1 MGEKIVSEMLLAL
14 FLLSM
19 LTAVNFNI
27 LDWNVGLVCA
37 GSGTVVRVNPQR
49 LGRSPGDTF
58 NVSVVIA
65 EVDVLYTYQV
75 YMNFSTNVLEVV
87 NVTEGD
93 FLSRGGIYNTI
104 FVVKWNNTQGSIK
117 VWDGLLAPAPEA
129 CGTGEAF
136 KITFRVKGER
146 GSVLHLYNTTLLDKY
161 QAEIPHSIEDGF
173 FSTDFPAAIFSYFP
187 VEPKRGECVIFNAS
201 ENHDYNGFI
210 TSYLWDFDDGNI
222 TVVSDPVIVHV
233 YANVGIYNVNLTVT
247 DNDGNSSSITKHVTV
262 KGEIW
267 VPDDYPTIQEAINA
281 AISGV
286 VIRVRSRAYHEEVN
300 INKSVFLL
308 GEDRNTT
315 LIDGGVSINC
325 IQVVLSGFTIQ
336 GSVNIGDSDHT
347 VKNVTVGGNIIRDGG
362 IFMSTITYPRLPVF
376 TNNTIMN
383 NIIANNTI
391 GIHLFGHGTNN
402 IISGNVVTNNE
413 VGILLENYGNNTVL
427 NNIVTGNMFGICL
440 SSSHNL
446 LRNNTMATNQ
456 YNFITGIPFHG
467 PSKSLPVND
476 VDPSN
481 TVNGKPVYYIM
492 DKSNMVIG
500 PFSFPDVGY
509 LALKN
514 CSNITVQ
521 NLTLT
526 SNGQGIFIS
535 ESTNITVKGNTFKDN
550 MIALQTVNTN
560 CSVFENNT
568 IIKNLHGAFFGG
580 VFNITIMNNMFK
592 NNTLRLLPYHWP
604 EKWPP
609 YLVSYWIT
617 NELFWYSGGMFLY
630 GSSNST
636 ITDNVFLNN
645 ERGIYLSLCSYNTF
659 RNNIMMGNVYN
670 FGVDPSRLYPPE
682 WTVNPPAE
690 PQISPYVMNDIDA
703 SNTVDDKPIYYLINH
718 RNEQVPTDAGCVFLI
733 NSTNIIVKD
742 LTIQNN
748 EQGIF
753 LFDTI
758 NTIISNNTITNTRY
772 GILTRGYRVRD
783 IQVNN
788 TIIENNITKNGAGIE
803 VDCGSMHVIS
813 NNILEENL
821 AGIFTRTEENVFT
834 QNILMNNTFPP
845 EGDWIFGYQ
854 PTRCIS
860 TIWYFAL
867 GPAGIILEA
876 SNNTVCYNTI
886 QNNYYGISIG
896 IYSWRGGNIIYHNNF
911 INNTYHA
918 YLVSTNTWDNGYPSG
933 GNYWSDYKGIDTH
946 KGPNQNETGS
956 DGIGDAPYFVGKWV
970 DPFRASGPEVD
981 DQWDRYPLTSPVTT
995 FNAGVWNK
1003 VNYYVDIASNSTI
1016 SNFEF
1021 NADQKSII
1029 FNVTGDYGTTGFC
1042 RVTIPNSLLW
1052 VDDGWTITVGNQ
1064 SITEYTVISD
1074 ENFTYLYFTYN
1085 HSTQTVTIQGTGVI
1099 PEFPSTTL
1107 LLTFLILSTILA
1119 ALTEKKRHLRKAKNR
1134 L

>member
-1 MGEKIVSEMLLAL
+1 A
-14 FLLSM
+14 FRLS
-19 LTAVNFNI
+19 
-27 LDWNVGLVCA
+27 WNTTTLNA
-37 GSGTVVRVNPQR
+37 TVV
-49 LGRSPGDTF
+49 
-58 NVSVVIA
+58 
-65 EVDVLYTYQV
+65 E
-75 YMNFSTNVLEVV
+75 
-87 NVTEGD
+87 EGP
-93 FLSRGGIYNTI
+93 FLSQGLYRTF
-104 FVVKWNNTQGSIK
+104 FVAEINNTAGY
-117 VWDGLLAPAPEA
+117 VVVLGGLLGEPASASA
-129 CGTGEAF
+129 CGNGTLAS
-136 KITFRVKGER
+136 ITFLIRATAE
-146 GSVLHLYNTTLLDKY
+146 SSLHLYDTELCTYYTTK
-161 QAEIPHSIEDGF
+161 IPHTTGDGY
-173 FSTDFPAAIFSYFP
+173 FSTAFPAVIFSYLP
-187 VEPKRGECVIFNAS
+187 EEPLVGDRVTFNAS
-201 ENHDYNGFI
+201 NSYDYDGFI
-210 TSYLWDFDDGNI
+210 VSYTWDFGDENI

-233 YANVGIYNVNLTVT
+233 YVRSGVYSVNLTVT
-247 DNDGNSSSITKHVTV
+247 DNDGNSCSRRKYVTV
-262 KGEIW
+262 TGEIR
-267 VPDDYPTIQEAINA
+267 VPDDYPTIQEAIDM
-281 AISGV
+281 AIPGDTV
-286 VIRVRSRAYHEEVN
+286 YVRNGTYPEYVN
-300 INKSVFLL
+300 INKAIMLL
-308 GEDRNTT
+308 GEEKTATMINGSV
-315 LIDGGVSINC
+315 LITASN
-325 IQVVLSGFTIQ
+325 VVFSGFTVQ
-336 GSVNIGDSDHT
+336 GSVDIEDDDHT
-347 VKNVTVGGNIIRDGG
+347 TKNVSVNGNIIRKGG
-362 IFMSTITYPRLPVF
+362 IFMYTRSSYPFSPVF

-383 NIIANNTI
+383 NIITNNTI
-391 GIHLFGHGTNN
+391 GIHLLGHGTNN
-402 IISGNVVTNNE
+402 IISENVVTNNE

-456 YNFITGIPFHG
+456 YNFITGTPIY
-467 PSKSLPVND
+467 SLYASLPVND

-560 CSVFENNT
+560 SSVFENNT
-568 IIKNLHGAFFGG
+568 IIKNLQGAIFGG

-609 YLVSYWIT
+609 HCISYWIAY
-617 NELFWYSGGMFLY
+617 ELFWYSGGIFLY

-645 ERGIYLSLCSYNTF
+645 ERGIYLSSCSYNTF
-659 RNNIMMGNVYN
+659 KNNIMKGNVYN

-690 PQISPYVMNDIDA
+690 PQISPHVMNDIDA

-733 NSTNIIVKD
+733 NSTNMIVKD

-753 LFDTI
+753 LFDTV

-803 VDCGSMHVIS
+803 VGCGSMHVIS
-813 NNILEENL
+813 NNLFEENL
-821 AGIFTRTEENVFT
+821 AGIFTRTNENVFT
-834 QNILMNNTFPP
+834 QNILMNNTFPQ
-845 EGDWIFGYQ
+845 EEDWILEYQ
-854 PTRCIS
+854 PTCCIS

-886 QNNYYGISIG
+886 QNNYYGISVG
-896 IYSWRGGNIIYHNNF
+896 VYSGQGDNIIYHNNF
-911 INNTYHA
+911 INNTCHA
-918 YLVSTNTWDNGYPSG
+918 YLGSTNTWDNGYPSG
-933 GNYWSDYKGIDTH
+933 GNYWSDYNGIDLH
-946 KGPNQNETGS
+946 WGSYQNETGS
-956 DGIGDAPYFVGKWV
+956 DGIGDTAYVV
-970 DPFRASGPEVD
+970 DENNV
-981 DQWDRYPLTSPVTT
+981 DRYPLMGPFNSFNTSV
-995 FNAGVWNK
+995 G
-1003 VNYYVDIASNSTI
+1003 YSVDVVSNSTI
-1016 SNFEF
+1016 EDFRYFESN
-1021 NADQKSII
+1021 NTIVMHVS
-1029 FNVTGDYGTTGFC
+1029 NVTANQTFGFC
-1042 RVTIPNSLLW
+1042 RLTIPHKLIPPPYNITVNNTPVEYNTILENETLSIIYFSYEHSQIEIIIVPEYSSTILLLMLT
-1052 VDDGWTITVGNQ
+1052 TITV
-1064 SITEYTVISD
+1064 IVA
-1074 ENFTYLYFTYN
+1074 
-1085 HSTQTVTIQGTGVI
+1085 
-1099 PEFPSTTL
+1099 TL
-1107 LLTFLILSTILA
+1107 
-1119 ALTEKKRHLRKAKNR
+1119 KRKLKFSR
-1134 L
+1134 